1 MISVQISDD
10 PAIPIP
16 PEAGIHL
23 ERAAQ
28 ETLLKAG
35 AQTTASLSIVVTGDA
50 QIQEMNRQYLGID
63 APTDV
68 LSFSSNEIDPD
79 TGESYLGDI
88 LISYQRALEQAQA
101 GGHPVVDELQ
111 LLTVHGLLHLLG
123 YDHDLPAEK
132 ERMWAVQ
139 AEVLQRL
146 DCSISGPSVE
156 I

>member
-23 ERAAQ
+23 EHAAQ

-35 AQTTASLSIVVTGDA
+35 EQTTASLSIVVTGDA

-88 LISYQRALEQAQA
+88 LISYQRALEQSQA